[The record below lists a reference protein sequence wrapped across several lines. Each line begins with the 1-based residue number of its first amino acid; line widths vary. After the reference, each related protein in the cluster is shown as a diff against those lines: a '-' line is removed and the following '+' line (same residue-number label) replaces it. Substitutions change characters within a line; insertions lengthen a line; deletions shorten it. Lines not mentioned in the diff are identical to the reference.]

1 MVSTLVHVDLLV
13 ALHQLRLLVETVHE
27 LLIVAFEVVIN
38 HIVEVRL
45 VFDFHLLTIVLQQG
59 SEDLTVRI
67 VVPFVGVVLKLHIIG
82 FRLAFLT
89 VDDSTILHSE
99 GSASH
104 LVSIPT
110 SEGLVVEGE
119 GTGGIEPF
127 LVETLQQ
134 VEVELALQEARR
146 VLPLTNLLL
155 KLGLLLNQSDGIDT
169 FVHANGVL
177 PVVGT
182 LGVFRVVLDAHSFV
196 STHVT
201 DHDVLFYLTCLITG
215 LVLCIATFLDA
226 IAGEVTARRTRIADG
241 HRE

>member
-13 ALHQLRLLVETVHE
+13 ALHQLRLLVEIVHE
-27 LLIVAFEVVIN
+27 LLIVALEIVVN
-38 HIVEVRL
+38 HVVEVRL

-59 SEDLTVRI
+59 CENLTVCVI
-67 VVPFVGVVLKLHIIG
+67 VPFVGVVLELYVVG
-82 FRLAFLT
+82 LGLAFFA
-89 VDDSTILHSE
+89 VDNGPVLHSE
-99 GSASH
+99 GSAGH

-119 GTGGIEPF
+119 GTGGIEPL

-134 VEVELALQEARR
+134 VEVELALQETCR
-146 VLPLTNLLL
+146 VLPLTDLLL
-155 KLGLLLNQSDGIDT
+155 KLSLLLNQSDGIDT

-201 DHDVLFYLTCLITG
+201 DHDVLFYLTCQITG
-215 LVLCIATFLDA
+215 LILCIATFLDA
-226 IAGEVTARRTRIADG
+226 IAGEITACRTRIADC